1 MRTLLLI
8 AALALAA
15 PAAAQTP
22 PGPSELRAYA
32 GLHAAAAKGD
42 AAEIARLL
50 AAAPDENVRDVRRA
64 KALLDEFLKNEQTI
78 ELGETAAMILADL
91 GGYAEAATVQ
101 RDLIASAER
110 AGQTDVVRRLLT
122 NLERYERREP
132 CRTPFTEAELP

>member
-1 MRTLLLI
+1 M
-8 AALALAA
+8 ALVRLHRYREARDRLAEGAKAFPAQPSFGHAL
-15 PAAAQTP
+15 
-22 PGPSELRAYA
+22 
-32 GLHAAAAKGD
+32 
-42 AAEIARLL
+42 ARLL
-50 AAAPDENVRDVRRA
+50 AAAPDETVRDVGRA
-64 KALLDEFLKNEQTI
+64 KALLDEFLKKDQTI

-101 RDLIASAER
+101 RDLIAAAER